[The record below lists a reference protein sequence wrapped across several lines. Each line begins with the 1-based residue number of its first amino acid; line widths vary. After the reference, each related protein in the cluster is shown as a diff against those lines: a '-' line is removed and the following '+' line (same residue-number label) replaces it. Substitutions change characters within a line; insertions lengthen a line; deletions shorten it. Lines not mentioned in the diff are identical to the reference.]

1 MNIKPN
7 NKHQVPFDI
16 PKDYFEGLPD
26 KILEKVN
33 TEKKLKKTKYATL
46 SLISTV
52 AASIFLFWIFLLHP
66 QEAKKSSAEIQLSE
80 TEVMQYLLYSGEIS
94 ETELLE
100 LAAKSPEILTESD
113 DILNEITDEY
123 IEDELLDADIEL
135 FY

>member
-66 QEAKKSSAEIQLSE
+66 QETKKSSAEIQLSE

>member
-16 PKDYFEGLPD
+16 PKEYFEGLPD